1 MTRFTFYYDI
11 VCPYA
16 YLASTQVEA
25 LAARAGA
32 EIVWEPILLGGVF
45 RAIGQSDQPA
55 RAAPAA
61 KVALGL
67 LDMQRYAALYGVPLK
82 LHPRHP
88 LRSVEAMRLLHTVAG
103 AEQVALMHR
112 LYRAHFVEN
121 RDISDRAVLADYGE
135 VVRIDDPAVKAA
147 LHAATD
153 RAVAD
158 GVFGV
163 PAFIVEQAGQRRL
176 FWGQD
181 RMLLVEKALG
191 GWQVPA

>member
-1 MTRFTFYYDI
+1 MRFTFYYDI

-32 EIVWEPILLGGVF
+32 EIIWEPILLGGVF

-55 RAAPAA
+55 RAQPAA
-61 KVALGL
+61 KVALGQ
-67 LDMQRYAALYGVPLK
+67 LDLQRYAALYDVPLK
-82 LHPRHP
+82 MHPRHP
-88 LRSVEAMRLLHTVAG
+88 LRTVDVMRLLHTVTG

-112 LYRAHFVEN
+112 LYRAHFVES
-121 RDISDRAVLADYGE
+121 RDISDRAVLADYGD
-135 VVRIDDPAVKAA
+135 VTRLDDPAVKAA
-147 LHAATD
+147 LRAATD

-163 PAFIVEQAGQRRL
+163 PAFIVEQAGRRAL

-181 RMLLVEKALG
+181 RMLFVEKALG